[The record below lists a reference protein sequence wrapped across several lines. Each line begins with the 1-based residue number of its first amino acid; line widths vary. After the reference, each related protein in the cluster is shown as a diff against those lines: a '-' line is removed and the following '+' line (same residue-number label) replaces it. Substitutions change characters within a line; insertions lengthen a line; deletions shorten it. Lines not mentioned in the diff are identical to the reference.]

1 MLPLSDRMRA
11 LSANPLVP
19 AVTRTR
25 LHFALAR
32 LHDTL
37 GQYQEAYHHLER
49 ANRNVSKILPSSHR
63 QHRDLVERA
72 IAVFSKESF
81 TRVPH
86 AALSSPQPIFVCG
99 LPRSGTT
106 LTEQVLASHPDIRGV
121 GELRDMRLISGRFR
135 ELTLDGRGAHS
146 IFDVQAVAA
155 AAANYLA
162 RLRDLAPGAQFVVD
176 KTNINYLYLGL
187 IALMIPHAKI
197 INVTRDFRDVALS
210 LYFSDFE
217 FLWNGVARKRP
228 PLEFSFNFDGIIDVI
243 RGYVEVMSHWK
254 AVLPIQIFDI
264 EYERLVADFDGA
276 VRDMLKF
283 VGVDWHHGIEAFHD
297 TKRIVDNANAWSVRR
312 PLYDT
317 SVGKWMRYRAY
328 IPGFDMIHP
337 K

>member
-1 MLPLSDRMRA
+1 MRT

-37 GQYQEAYHHLER
+37 GQYQEAYHHLDR

-72 IAVFSKESF
+72 IAVFSRKSF
-81 TRVPH
+81 TRLPH
-86 AALSSPQPIFVCG
+86 ATLSSPHPIFVCG

-106 LTEQVLASHPDIRGV
+106 LTEQVLASHPNIQGV
-121 GELRDMRLISGRFR
+121 GELADMSHISRRFR
-135 ELTLDGRGAHS
+135 ELTLDGCGPHS
-146 IFDVQAVAA
+146 IFDFQAVDTAA
-155 AAANYLA
+155 GSYLA
-162 RLRDLAPGAQFVVD
+162 RLCVLAPGTQFVVD

-187 IALMIPHAKI
+187 IALMFPHAKI

-217 FLWNGVARKRP
+217 FLWNGITGKRP
-228 PLEFSFNFDGIIDVI
+228 PLEFSFHFDGIIDVI

-254 AVLPIQIFDI
+254 TVLPVQIFDI
-264 EYERLVADFDGA
+264 EYERLVVDFDGV
-276 VRDMLKF
+276 VRDMLRF
-283 VGVDWHHGIEAFHD
+283 IGVDWHHNIAAFQG
-297 TKRIVDNANAWSVRR
+297 TKRIVDNSNSWSVRQ

-317 SVGKWMRYRAY
+317 SVGKWLRYRAY
-328 IPGFDMIHP
+328 IPGFDMIHS